1 MMVAV
6 MMTLGACGV
15 PSDAINGRDAVSDGA
30 LTTAAIDRDGAD
42 PWIIQEHGEY
52 YYTKVVGD
60 EVLVL
65 RSPHL
70 GDIASGESTVAFGG
84 GQGIEAYWAPEIHH
98 LDGAWYIYFAAQP
111 VGDDIHRMYVLENT
125 AADPFDG
132 EWTLS
137 EMQGMDD
144 KFAIDGTVA
153 DTETGRYFIWSGWE
167 GYENVRQD
175 LYIARMESPVKVRE
189 EKVLISQPECDW
201 ELHGDPKVNEGPA
214 VIVREDTINLTYSAS
229 GSWTNDYC
237 IGLLT
242 ADADADLTDPTVW
255 TKHGQPILD
264 SGNGVIAPGHNSFVT
279 TPDGSQTFIVYHA
292 ARWRDGG
299 WNRAVRYQQVS
310 FDEQGMLE
318 PMKPTEPAKLL
329 MAPSGDPARI
339 RLQASDAVL
348 SDGVELTDDAG
359 SVAGRV
365 IAGLEERSRTAS
377 WTFDVEQA
385 GEYTIFAYVRMEQIY
400 DENEVASV
408 GILTDDDAGD
418 GDEPLRPSSD
428 YQPVAVRRHLDAGR
442 HDLTV
447 ACDSIANPLR
457 LDRVELMPV

>member
-1 MMVAV
+1 MTAV
-6 MMTLGACGV
+6 MMTVGACGV
-15 PSDAINGRDAVSDGA
+15 SSDTVNDRDAVADGGLA
-30 LTTAAIDRDGAD
+30 TVAIDCDGAD
-42 PWIIQEHGEY
+42 PWIIQERGEY
-52 YYTKVVGD
+52 YYTKVVDD

-70 GDIASGESTVAFGG
+70 GDIASGESIVAFGG

-125 AADPFDG
+125 AVDPFDG
-132 EWTLS
+132 EWTLR

-144 KFAIDGTVA
+144 KFAIDGTVV
-153 DTETGRYFIWSGWE
+153 DTGTGRYFIWSGWD

-175 LYIARMESPVKVRE
+175 LYIARMESPVKVRN
-189 EKVLISQPECDW
+189 EKVLISQPEYEW
-201 ELHGDPKVNEGPA
+201 ERHGDPKVNEGPA
-214 VIVREDTINLTYSAS
+214 AIVRDGTVNLAYSAS

-242 ADADADLTDPTVW
+242 ADTDADLTDPTAW
-255 TKHGQPILD
+255 TKHGQPIL
-264 SGNGVIAPGHNSFVT
+264 SGGNGVIAPGHNSFVT
-279 TPDGSQTFIVYHA
+279 TPDGSQTLMVYHV
-292 ARWRDGG
+292 ARWKDGG
-299 WNRAVRYQQVS
+299 WNRAVRYQPVI

-318 PMKPTEPAKLL
+318 PMEPTEPARLQA
-329 MAPSGDPARI
+329 APSGEPARI
-339 RLQASDAVL
+339 RLQAADAAL
-348 SDGVELTDDAG
+348 SEGVELVNDAG
-359 SVAGRV
+359 SVAGRAV
-365 IAGLEERSRTAS
+365 AGLEERSRTAS
-377 WTFDVEQA
+377 WTFDVAQS
-385 GEYTIFAYVRMEQIY
+385 GTYTIFAYVRMEQVY

-408 GILTDDDAGD
+408 GIMVDGDPGD

-428 YQPVAVRRHLDAGR
+428 YQPVGVRRHLDAGR
-442 HDLTV
+442 HDLTI